1 MATLW
6 ILATSKVSVM
16 PDYNQIEL
24 LRSVLSLAYEKRQ
37 PFLVRVV
44 QAVKDS
50 VGPRTPSEPIIQ
62 SLNIL
67 EENKT

>member
-1 MATLW
+1 MTVA
-6 ILATSKVSVM
+6 M
-16 PDYNQIEL
+16 PDDDQIEL
-24 LRSVLSLAYEKRQ
+24 LRSVLAHAYEKRE

-50 VGPRTPSEPIIQ
+50 VGPRSPSKPIIQ

-67 EENKT
+67 EKNKT